1 MDPKPKTKLPSTCM
15 PRDVML
21 QAAMIRLGDITKE
34 IQAGYNILRKYHK
47 TVTIFGSARMPKDH
61 PAYTQAKD
69 IAEKLAHAGYA
80 IVSGGGYGIMGAANE
95 GAHNAVFK
103 GANKAGGASIGFNIK
118 LPHEQT
124 LNDFA
129 GETYEF
135 AHFAPRKIV
144 MTLYADAYIYFPG
157 GFGTLDELTEII
169 TLVQTGK
176 TAKAP
181 IILVGSDF
189 WSHFDKLIREQ
200 LLTNGFITEEDVK
213 LYQIVDDTDEI
224 IRIVKSNQTYCR
236 HLEPTV
242 PGVEEA
248 DAAQIEPEVSD

>member
-1 MDPKPKTKLPSTCM
+1 MEPKPKSKIPDVCV

-21 QAAMIRLGDITKE
+21 RAAMVRLGDVGNE
-34 IQAGYNILRKYHK
+34 IQEGYNILRKYHK

-61 PAYTQAKD
+61 PAYVQAKD
-69 IAEKLAHAGYA
+69 ISEKLAHLGYA

-95 GAHNAVFK
+95 GAHNAVFR
-103 GANKAGGASIGFNIK
+103 GAAKAGGASIGFNIK

-124 LNDFA
+124 LNEFA
-129 GETYEF
+129 KESYEF

-181 IILVGSDF
+181 IILVGKDF
-189 WSHFDKLIREQ
+189 WSHFDGLVKEQ
-200 LLTNGFITEEDVK
+200 LLPNGFITNDDLE
-213 LYQIVDDTDEI
+213 LYTISDDTDEI
-224 IRIVKSNQTYCR
+224 IEIVTSNQTYCR
-236 HLEPTV
+236 HVEPTV
-242 PGVEEA
+242 PGIEA
-248 DAAQIEPEVSD
+248 SGIE